1 MYNEAPAPT
10 RLWLPRLALASRYVP
25 RRGRVP
31 RHRSSV
37 LIAVR
42 RRRRVVVGAM
52 LETALVGRLGGGN
65 LASRGFWTCPVRLA
79 HPRNDPRNV

>member
-1 MYNEAPAPT
+1 MCV
-10 RLWLPRLALASRYVP
+10 WSV
-25 RRGRVP
+25 RV
-31 RHRSSV
+31 
-37 LIAVR
+37 VR

-79 HPRNDPRNV
+79 HPRNDPRKVLKIQVYSTFAVVYESVTILENINISVM